1 MSMTIDPTTPSTAH
15 LNQTTHGLSGCR
27 ICGEIS
33 GKEFTANGYGWRRCT
48 KCEAVYKVLTH
59 QQYLD
64 LNPSYDP
71 GAYLDS
77 ASPEQIERFLGI
89 EAAAETIES
98 VTRRYVASIPVDGAK
113 RSFLDVG
120 CGMGA
125 FLVAAQRLGFDV
137 IGFEPSA
144 DHAYVAKKH
153 LNLPVIADHFS
164 RERVGDRTFDLIM
177 LSHVIEHIYIPK
189 VFLHELISVLK
200 PGGALI
206 VVTPNS
212 DSLVARVTGR
222 LWPMLKPVDHVTMI
236 CAKTYSYFD
245 LEGIADVRHWDTEYS
260 YEFAAT
266 IAAVAKAEINRR
278 NAPAETSAC
287 MTHASPPPLRALS
300 LKAQVL
306 KVLLTIASAPAWL
319 VAAATSKRAC
329 LNSAIVRSAV
339 VPTPISPATTA

>member
-1 MSMTIDPTTPSTAH
+1 VSITIEPVTPSTADLH
-15 LNQTTHGLSGCR
+15 QTANGLSGCR
-27 ICGEIS
+27 VCGEIK
-33 GKEFTANGYGWRRCT
+33 GKQFTANGYEWRRCT

-77 ASPEQIERFLGI
+77 ASPEQIERFLRI
-89 EAAAETIES
+89 EAATETIDS
-98 VTRRYVASIPVDGAK
+98 VTRRYVASNTVNGAK

-120 CGMGA
+120 CGMGTY
-125 FLVAAQRLGFDV
+125 LVAAQRLGFDV

-153 LNLPVIADHFS
+153 LNLPVIAAHFS

-236 CAKTYSYFD
+236 CAKTYSYFE
-245 LEGIADVRHWDTEYS
+245 LEGIADVRHWDTEYT

-266 IAAVAKAEINRR
+266 IAAVVKAKINRR
-278 NAPAETSAC
+278 NTPAETSTC
-287 MTHASPPPLRALS
+287 ITNASPPPLRALS
-300 LKAQVL
+300 FKAEILKA
-306 KVLLTIASAPAWL
+306 LLTIASAPVWL
-319 VAAATSKRAC
+319 AAAVTHKRAC

-339 VPTPISPATTA
+339 VPTPISPETTA